1 KGANVT
7 QNLGKTIAVKGDDK
21 NISTVVNGDA
31 LTVNLNKDVDLGK
44 DGSVTTGNTK
54 VSDKGVSFADS
65 LVNLTS
71 NGLDNGSNKVTN
83 VKAGDVNANSTD
95 AVNGSQL
102 YATNQN
108 VTNVQNEV
116 AKGWNIE
123 AGEVDGGRVFNA
135 SKTKVAMGN
144 TVGVKAGKNI
154 EITQNSTKDG
164 PNIEIAT
171 SANPT
176 FETVTTESVKVGKG
190 DNTVAIETVTDKH
203 GSALKVSGADG
214 KSETRIN
221 NVADGKADNDA
232 VNVRQLRG
240 VAQNVAN
247 IDNRVSKL
255 DKRVRGIGAN
265 SAAASSLPQVYIPGK
280 SMVALAGGA
289 YSGAS
294 AVAVGYSRASDN
306 GKVILKVNGT
316 ANSAGH
322 YSGGVGVGYQW

>member
-1 KGANVT
+1 
-7 QNLGKTIAVKGDDK
+7 
-21 NISTVVNGDA
+21 
-31 LTVNLNKDVDLGK
+31 
-44 DGSVTTGNTK
+44 
-54 VSDKGVSFADS
+54 
-65 LVNLTS
+65 
-71 NGLDNGSNKVTN
+71 
-83 VKAGDVNANSTD
+83 
-95 AVNGSQL
+95 
-102 YATNQN
+102 
-108 VTNVQNEV
+108 
-116 AKGWNIE
+116 
-123 AGEVDGGRVFNA
+123 
-135 SKTKVAMGN
+135 M
-144 TVGVKAGKNI
+144 
-154 EITQNSTKDG
+154 
-164 PNIEIAT
+164 
-171 SANPT
+171 
-176 FETVTTESVKVGKG
+176 KVGKG